1 MAESVQCMSCG
12 FKGMVRD
19 ENRTETVSYSGES
32 ITLMGLSGWFCPEC
46 NDGVFDDESSQRYA
60 EASDRLAMLARQRCR
75 EEVRRI
81 RRKLGLTQKEAAA
94 MFGGGINAF
103 SRYERGEIE
112 PSTATIQLLR
122 LLDKHPE
129 LLNELRMAA

>member
-1 MAESVQCMSCG
+1 MNEPVQCMSCG

-19 ENRTETVSYSGES
+19 ENRTETISYSGES
-32 ITLMGLSGWFCPEC
+32 IVLSGLSGWFCPEC

-60 EASDRLAMLARQRCR
+60 DAGDRLIVLARQRCK
-75 EEVRRI
+75 EEIRRI

-94 MFGGGINAF
+94 IFGGGINAF

-112 PSTATIQLLR
+112 PNTSTMQLLR
-122 LLDKHPE
+122 LLDRHPE
-129 LLNELRMAA
+129 LLNELKIAA

>member
-1 MAESVQCMSCG
+1 MIEPVQCMSCG

-19 ENRTETVSYSGES
+19 ENRTETISYSGES
-32 ITLMGLSGWFCPEC
+32 ITLTGLAGWFCPEC
-46 NDGVFDDESSQRYA
+46 SDGVFDDESSQRYA
-60 EASDRLAMLARQRCR
+60 EASDRLVMLARQRCR

-112 PSTATIQLLR
+112 PSTATMQLLR

>member
-1 MAESVQCMSCG
+1 MAEFVQCMSCG

-19 ENRTETVSYSGES
+19 ENRTETIRYSGES
-32 ITLMGLSGWFCPEC
+32 ITLTGLAGWFCPEC
-46 NDGVFDDESSQRYA
+46 SDGVFDDASSQRYA
-60 EASDRLAMLARQRCR
+60 EASDRLVMLARKRCR

-112 PSTATIQLLR
+112 PSTATMQLLH

-129 LLNELRMAA
+129 LLNELRLAA

>member
-1 MAESVQCMSCG
+1 MVESVQCMSCG
-12 FKGMVRD
+12 FKGMIRD
-19 ENRTETVSYSGES
+19 ENKTETINFSGDS
-32 ITLMGLSGWFCPEC
+32 ITLRGLAGWFCPEC
-46 NDGVFDDESSQRYA
+46 SDGVFDDASSQRYA
-60 EASDRLAMLARQRCR
+60 DASDRLVMLARQRCR

-112 PSTATIQLLR
+112 PSTAIMQLLH

-129 LLNELRMAA
+129 LLNELRLAA